1 MKKIVLMSFA
11 AILMMSCGGS
21 KKDETTQPEIDYST
35 APSEDA
41 ETSTATPVTN
51 NHIVLKASD
60 DMRYD
65 KTEFTVK
72 AGEEVTLILMNA
84 GEMSKE
90 AMGHNFILL
99 KPGSDA
105 SAFANTAASAKATD
119 YIPTEL
125 QSEIIAHTKLLGG
138 KENDQIKFTLEEGT
152 YDFLCSFPGH
162 FATMNGKIK
171 AVK

>member
-1 MKKIVLMSFA
+1 MSFA

-21 KKDETTQPEIDYST
+21 KKDESTQPEIDYST
-35 APSEDA
+35 APSEDT
-41 ETSTATPVTN
+41 ETSTATPATN

>member
-1 MKKIVLMSFA
+1 MKKLF
-11 AILMMSCGGS
+11 ILSCTALFIMSCGG
-21 KKDETTQPEIDYST
+21 KKEDSTASDIDYST
-35 APSEDA
+35 A
-41 ETSTATPVTN
+41 ETSVENNEAAAPATN
-51 NHIVLKASD
+51 NHIVLKAGD

-65 KTEFTVK
+65 KTQFTVK
-72 AGEEVTLILMNA
+72 AGEEVTLILMNS

-99 KPGSDA
+99 KPGTDA
-105 SAFANTAASAKATD
+105 SSFANTAVSAKATD

-125 QSEIIAHTKLLGG
+125 KSEIIANTKLLGG
-138 KENDQIKFTLEEGT
+138 GENEQIKFTLTEGS

-162 FATMNGKIK
+162 FATMNGKIT

>member
-1 MKKIVLMSFA
+1 MKNLFLLSLTALFI
-11 AILMMSCGGS
+11 MSCGNS
-21 KKDETTQPEIDYST
+21 KKEESTQTDVENTTVQ
-35 APSEDA
+35 APV
-41 ETSTATPVTN
+41 PN
-51 NHIVLKASD
+51 NHIVIKAGD
-60 DMRYD
+60 NMRFD

-72 AGEEVTLILMNA
+72 AGEEVTLILMNT

-105 SAFANTAASAKATD
+105 SSFANSAASTKATD
-119 YIPTEL
+119 YFPKDLEA
-125 QSEIIAHTKLLGG
+125 QVIAHTKLLGG
-138 KENDQIKFTLEEGT
+138 RENDQIKFTLTEGT

-162 FATMNGKIK
+162 FATMNGKIT